1 MKDLAKEILM
11 NELNI
16 PKIHG
21 EVDIRL
27 KNPMTGKIVKQIKGE
42 NTFQSAVLAKGL
54 RNLGE
59 ARASI
64 YNNRD
69 GSSTLYM
76 PWTDLVGG
84 ILLFK
89 NSLSNAQYMSKGNKM
104 QANGSYGVTNNANP
118 PELGS
123 WSENESSVSSSAMT
137 LVYDWTTSQANGAG
151 GISSVALTS
160 RVGGYIGY
168 GNPSMTHTSTL
179 KSFRDGIS
187 DRYINQLS
195 NINGAMKIQTGNVLY
210 QFVPNLTDKEI
221 TVHKSHVAITQASI
235 FDWVNDS
242 YNTETIDVSSLHYD
256 YIIGSGRYTQ
266 AMLSDG
272 KIYFTGSNTYG
283 DSITAGSKI
292 YVWEYDIANGT
303 ISEIEITN
311 STGTTFRVYFMS
323 VAQGMLF
330 CYDGGGPSKT
340 HVFKLSDDSYVGYI
354 ENTTQGGTSSNA
366 PSQGGAFAGGLVA
379 IPMNDRS
386 TLRFYDPDNRT
397 CFPTNGWM
405 ENFAAQAGVNVY
417 YDPETDTLNNYGNY
431 GAAVYNNPLY
441 LATNYNLPSSVQ
453 KDATMTMQ
461 VRYTLT
467 EA

>member
-1 MKDLAKEILM
+1 MKDLTKEFLM

-27 KNPMTGKIVKQIKGE
+27 KNPMTGRIVKQIKGE
-42 NTFQSAVLAKGL
+42 NTFQSAILAKGL

-59 ARASI
+59 ASASI
-64 YNNRD
+64 YNNRNG
-69 GSSTLYM
+69 GSLQM

-84 ILLFK
+84 IFLFRD
-89 NSLSNAQYMSKGNKM
+89 SLSNAQYMQKGNKM
-104 QANGSYGVTNNANP
+104 QGNGSYGVTNNGSP
-118 PELGS
+118 TELGS
-123 WSENESSVSSSAMT
+123 WNDNESRATSSSLLM
-137 LVYDWTTSQANGAG
+137 VYDWTTSQANGAG

-168 GNPSMTHTSTL
+168 GNPSETHTSTL
-179 KSFRDGIS
+179 KSFRDGIG
-187 DRYINQLS
+187 DKWINQLS
-195 NINGAMKIQTGNVLY
+195 NIQGAMKIQTGNVLY

-256 YIIGSGRYTQ
+256 YIIGSGKYTQ

-272 KIYFTGSNTYG
+272 KIYITGCNSYG
-283 DSITAGSKI
+283 EDVTAGSKI
-292 YVWEYDIANGT
+292 YVWEYNIANGT
-303 ISEIEITN
+303 ISEVEITN
-311 STGTTFRVYFMS
+311 STGTTIRVHFIS

-330 CYDGGGPSKT
+330 CYCGDGPSKT

-354 ENTTQGGTSSNA
+354 ENTTQGGTASNA
-366 PSQGGAFAGGLVA
+366 VAEGGAFAGGLVA
-379 IPMNDRS
+379 IPLNDRS

-405 ENFAAQAGVNVY
+405 EHFSSQMGVNVY

-453 KDATMTMQ
+453 KDSSMTMQ